1 MLHATANA
9 YNKKKIKRFKIG
21 FYFTKFTRIYKSGLL
36 EGFTGTFSPEWFKAP
51 VSLGSIVYTKTV
63 YFTCMVPWLWQS

>member
-21 FYFTKFTRIYKSGLL
+21 FYFTKFTQIYKSGLL
-36 EGFTGTFSPEWFKAP
+36 EGFNGNFSPE
-51 VSLGSIVYTKTV
+51 
-63 YFTCMVPWLWQS
+63 